1 MDLESKMKLTE
12 LLVAYDDTSVKL
24 SKGLWIGAAYR
35 SFDVGYVG
43 MKSTSNYQIKQT
55 VIR

>member
-1 MDLESKMKLTE
+1 MKLTE

-24 SKGLWIGAAYR
+24 NKGLWIGAAYR

-43 MKSTSNYQIKQT
+43 MKSKSNYQIKQT